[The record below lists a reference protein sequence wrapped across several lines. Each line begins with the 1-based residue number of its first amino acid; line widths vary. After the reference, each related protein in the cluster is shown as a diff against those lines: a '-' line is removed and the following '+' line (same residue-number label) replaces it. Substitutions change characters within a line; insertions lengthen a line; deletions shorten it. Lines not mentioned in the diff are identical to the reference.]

1 MLTDVSLT
9 DQIPVTTLQSLLKQK
24 MIEFTAK
31 KIFLSIFTISVF
43 YLLMIFN
50 VNEKENEL
58 SCDEFNCWLQKKEK
72 LKTNIAKVCRKYR
85 NSILLPGTALRK
97 MTRFLHF
104 DKGVLKK
111 RKIFSWS
118 GGVLH
123 NI

>member
-1 MLTDVSLT
+1 
-9 DQIPVTTLQSLLKQK
+9 

-43 YLLMIFN
+43 YLSITFN
-50 VNEKENEL
+50 LNEKVINEL

-111 RKIFSWS
+111 GKYFLGVGVCCIIFRR
-118 GGVLH
+118 
-123 NI
+123 